1 VTVVPK
7 PRTATRLVAGPPI
20 GARWRR
26 ALWRRALLRAALA
39 PLVVLAPI
47 VALAPTADHKYNV
60 YWHGGLFRDDPLRIV
75 PDTLA
80 SLPGYLRNGNF
91 RPLGRMLEKL
101 VDLAAYT
108 LGDFGVPATIGLR
121 VVSIVAAMLL
131 GVATLVLAESVV
143 QRGRLFRAEPSTVAA
158 VTPFAVA
165 AGLVAAGRSSPVVL
179 FGGLYFT
186 TAALVLLVVAA
197 MVRITRVRARHL
209 PLLVL
214 GGAALAAFNEL
225 TYLVLPLATVAVA
238 ARGRWVLG
246 RRWRRA
252 PTGALAALW
261 LGFVPVF
268 VAVRLM
274 IKSYCDAG
282 PCYSASDVALRPAAF
297 EAWPVRMV
305 AWFPPL
311 QWQSAVRGGGA
322 LSAITLALALAALA
336 ALAWTALRDLPR
348 LGSVGR
354 PAAAALVVV
363 AFALVALGAGLASL
377 SADVQQLVAAHR
389 WGQGWRDTAVVAPGG
404 ALLLIAAAHL
414 FRPRRLL
421 LGGLVAVLMAGCAVS
436 ATANKRF
443 RDTVLAS
450 PVARLDD
457 RLAQEVAD
465 FDPTPAGAARRC
477 ALRAEFFALNPGGV
491 ALARRFD
498 IAFDAAARQRAGQP
512 FCTVT
517 GRGQVR

>member
-1 VTVVPK
+1 MRVV
-7 PRTATRLVAGPPI
+7 VAGPPI
-20 GARWRR
+20 G

-75 PDTLA
+75 PDTLD

-108 LGDFGVPATIGLR
+108 LGDFGVPANIALR
-121 VVSIVAAMLL
+121 VVSIAAAMLL
-131 GVATLVLAESVV
+131 GVATLVLAESVAT
-143 QRGRLFRAEPSTVAA
+143 RRRLFRAEPSTVSAI
-158 VTPFAVA
+158 VPFAVA

-197 MVRITRVRARHL
+197 IVRIGRVRVRHV
-209 PLLVL
+209 PLLVA

-225 TYLVLPLATVAVA
+225 TYLALPLATVAVA

-246 RRWRRA
+246 LRWRML

-268 VAVRLM
+268 VAVRLV
-274 IKSYCDAG
+274 IKSYCAGG
-282 PCYSASDVALRPAAF
+282 PCYSASDVALRPASF
-297 EAWPVRMV
+297 EAFPVRV
-305 AWFPPL
+305 IAWFPPL

-322 LSAITLALALAALA
+322 LSGLTLLLALVALAV
-336 ALAWTALRDLPR
+336 LAWTALRDLR
-348 LGSVGR
+348 LLGSVCR

-363 AFALVALGAGLASL
+363 ALALIVLGAGLASL

-404 ALLLIAAAHL
+404 ALVLVAVTHL
-414 FRPRRLL
+414 VQPRRLA

-436 ATANKRF
+436 ATVNKRF
-443 RDTVLAS
+443 RDTVLRS
-450 PVARLDD
+450 PIARLDD

-477 ALRAEFFALNPGGV
+477 ASRAEFFALNPGG
-491 ALARRFD
+491 AELARRFD
-498 IAFDAAARQRAGQP
+498 TAFDAAARQRAGQP
-512 FCTVT
+512 FCPVT
-517 GRGQVR
+517 GRGQGR